1 MGLEQNA
8 INARALSHFQTMVRR
23 GRSGMSE
30 AETEEFYEMANL
42 YPKHTGLPMV
52 IWVSERGHAQHDVR
66 VKVSTKHGDRMNIH
80 DTAVVGVRP
89 ASVLAGVLRPA
100 DRQAVFQ
107 WITLNEKALVDYWNR
122 VIDTVDLVQGLKSL
136 PNP

>member
-1 MGLEQNA
+1 
-8 INARALSHFQTMVRR
+8 
-23 GRSGMSE
+23 
-30 AETEEFYEMANL
+30 
-42 YPKHTGLPMV
+42 
-52 IWVSERGHAQHDVR
+52 
-66 VKVSTKHGDRMNIH
+66 MNIH

-89 ASVLAGVLRPA
+89 TSVLAGVLRPA